1 MAISFCWVT
10 LERSITLVVGRS
22 FFVVIAGFIKKE
34 ADKMESMI
42 QEYRENITL
51 LKKVLQ
57 TAETEVEQTDIR
69 AMIADLAYGIRAIKR
84 ASKVAHVIQK
94 AKRPPTTEYQVH
106 GSRDGLLQITYAIP
120 VKRAYR
126 PRKRA
131 SILTL
136 PQFLRLREARVSTF
150 ETHGVAQDYR
160 IDKSATQ
167 SNPMYVGR
175 AIRLDTRE
183 SISLVRLYYQLRNIR
198 TLDNEVVLAKRK
210 RPHDVVQKVR
220 IPVRAHRRKYA

>member
-1 MAISFCWVT
+1 
-10 LERSITLVVGRS
+10 
-22 FFVVIAGFIKKE
+22 
-34 ADKMESMI
+34 MESMI

-84 ASKVAHVIQK
+84 ASKVALVIQK
-94 AKRPPTTEYQVH
+94 GKRPPVTEHQAH

-120 VKRAYR
+120 AKRPYR

-160 IDKSATQ
+160 IDTSATQ
-167 SNPMYVGR
+167 SDPMYVGR